1 MTTLPGTVT
10 SSTAGPLLRR
20 GAPVVVSLWNAPAT
34 VVEIVAGTTPN
45 EGDDP
50 ALGKYADRY
59 RVCGSVNSWEYGRD
73 LVLNLTD
80 PAGMDIAARWLARH
94 HGLTVG
100 ATAPV
105 WQRIKGMDP
114 STIWS
119 LSVRSDIDMDASP
132 TVKVDQRGFVEP
144 GAFPDS
150 PIATVV
156 PGISALTDPAAAL
169 RLACLA
175 AVESTWTRTIPTQ
188 VYHPE
193 VAEEDGEG

>member
-10 SSTAGPLLRR
+10 SPTAGPLLRR
-20 GAPVVVSLWNAPAT
+20 GAPVRGPSSPDGDPDIVTHHPNGTHCMT
-34 VVEIVAGTTPN
+34 VFEGLVEQSAVAL
-45 EGDDP
+45 D
-50 ALGKYADRY
+50 
-59 RVCGSVNSWEYGRD
+59 
-73 LVLNLTD
+73 LTD

-156 PGISALTDPAAAL
+156 PGISALTNPAEAL

-175 AVESTWTRTIPTQ
+175 AVESTWTRVIPTQ

>member
-1 MTTLPGTVT
+1 MTTLPGHLT
-10 SSTAGPLLRR
+10 SPTAGPLLRR
-20 GAPVVVSLWNAPAT
+20 GAPVVVNDIAQRFVLDLRHDLAYVDAWDGPRGWGLGL
-34 VVEIVAGTTPN
+34 VAL
-45 EGDDP
+45 D
-50 ALGKYADRY
+50 
-59 RVCGSVNSWEYGRD
+59 
-73 LVLNLTD
+73 LTD

-132 TVKVDQRGFVEP
+132 TVQVDQRGFVEP
-144 GAFPDS
+144 GAFPES
-150 PIATVV
+150 PIANVV
-156 PGISALTDPAAAL
+156 PGISTVTDPAEAL

-175 AVESTWTRTIPTQ
+175 AVAR
-188 VYHPE
+188 
-193 VAEEDGEG
+193 